1 MVIVVVIGPC
11 APTVTVPPEE
21 RTVKVIV
28 RARRG
33 PVLAVVPVGAVI
45 AAVPHATAT
54 VRRGRALPRAAAVE
68 NAPFVGWRGQIVV
81 GLEEPQ
87 KKGFRVEKSFLVE
100 LVSFLWFWVV
110 SARVWTS
117 LIVCMNHFEIL
128 RR

>member
-1 MVIVVVIGPC
+1 MVIVVVVGPC

-45 AAVPHATAT
+45 AAVPHATAA

-81 GLEEPQ
+81 GLDDPNEGKNRKRRGLEW
-87 KKGFRVEKSFLVE
+87 KKASWWSWFLFCGFGWCRLGCGRVS
-100 LVSFLWFWVV
+100 
-110 SARVWTS
+110 
-117 LIVCMNHFEIL
+117 
-128 RR
+128 